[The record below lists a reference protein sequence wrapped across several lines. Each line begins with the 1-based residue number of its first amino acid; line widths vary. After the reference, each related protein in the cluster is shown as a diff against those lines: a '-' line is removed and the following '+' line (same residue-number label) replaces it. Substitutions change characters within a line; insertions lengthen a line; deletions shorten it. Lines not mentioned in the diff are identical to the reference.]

1 MSFSILGTGSS
12 LPGVVVTNDDLAKI
26 VDTSDEWITA
36 RTGIRKRRVLG
47 SRTLLELAEEA
58 ARQALGRA
66 GLPAEQLDYILCTTV
81 RGDYATPSLAGLVG
95 GAIGANCPAMDLN
108 AACAGFLYALDT
120 ADALFQRGRARR
132 ILIVS
137 AEAMSRLTD
146 WTDRATCVLFG
157 DGAGAAVVSA
167 GGSGELLAMRLRSQ
181 PNREILWA
189 GAPRGGCPF
198 GPQPEEPSPY
208 LHMNGQEV
216 YKFAVRTVTEDAE
229 QLLEETGLTAG
240 QVDWF
245 LLHQANRRILD
256 AARGRLGQP
265 EEKFPMILEETG
277 NMSSACI
284 PVLLDTM
291 AQRGCLKEGQVLFL
305 SAFGAGLVSG
315 SCLLRL

>member
-1 MSFSILGTGSS
+1 
-12 LPGVVVTNDDLAKI
+12 
-26 VDTSDEWITA
+26 
-36 RTGIRKRRVLG
+36 
-47 SRTLLELAEEA
+47 
-58 ARQALGRA
+58 
-66 GLPAEQLDYILCTTV
+66 
-81 RGDYATPSLAGLVG
+81 
-95 GAIGANCPAMDLN
+95 
-108 AACAGFLYALDT
+108 
-120 ADALFQRGRARR
+120 
-132 ILIVS
+132 
-137 AEAMSRLTD
+137 
-146 WTDRATCVLFG
+146 
-157 DGAGAAVVSA
+157 
-167 GGSGELLAMRLRSQ
+167 
-181 PNREILWA
+181 
-189 GAPRGGCPF
+189 
-198 GPQPEEPSPY
+198 
-208 LHMNGQEV
+208 MNGQEV

-291 AQRGCLKEGQVLFL
+291 ARKGCLKEGQVLFL